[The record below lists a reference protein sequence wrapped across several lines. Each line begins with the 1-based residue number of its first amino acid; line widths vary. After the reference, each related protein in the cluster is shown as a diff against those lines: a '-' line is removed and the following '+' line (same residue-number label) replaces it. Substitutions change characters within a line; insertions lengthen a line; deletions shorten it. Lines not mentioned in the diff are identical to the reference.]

1 MDFLL
6 MLFQIYATGD
16 EDKRKEAVKIP
27 ARIHVYTTFSC
38 PLLPNTL
45 HSTSVG
51 SEVVRGELTFAS
63 LFVTVTFVRVGVP
76 GVHLSVAS

>member
-27 ARIHVYTTFSC
+27 ARM
-38 PLLPNTL
+38 
-45 HSTSVG
+45 
-51 SEVVRGELTFAS
+51 
-63 LFVTVTFVRVGVP
+63 
-76 GVHLSVAS
+76 

>member
-16 EDKRKEAVKIP
+16 EDKRKEAVIMP

-38 PLLPNTL
+38 PIPPNTL
-45 HSTSVG
+45 QSTSVG
-51 SEVVRGELTFAS
+51 SNL
-63 LFVTVTFVRVGVP
+63 
-76 GVHLSVAS
+76 